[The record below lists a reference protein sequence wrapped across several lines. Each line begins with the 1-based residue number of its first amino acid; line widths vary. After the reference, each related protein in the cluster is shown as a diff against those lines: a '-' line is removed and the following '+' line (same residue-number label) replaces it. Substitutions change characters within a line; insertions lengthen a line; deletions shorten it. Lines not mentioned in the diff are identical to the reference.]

1 MGALAIFAGASF
13 AVLSDSAAAQSFQ
26 PLGHVTVG
34 QPAPDFNLLGSD
46 GRRHRLSDYRGK
58 IVVLEWT
65 GPACPFTAAKYKS
78 GQLQTV
84 QAAATRQGV
93 VWLSINTSHEGQPGY
108 LTPATAK
115 VRIKDIGA
123 KVTALLL
130 DDGKIGRAYGV
141 KTTPTGYVIG
151 PKGTL
156 LYQGAFDDDEMAR
169 GEIHRNYVTEALADL
184 AANRPVGTPQT
195 RTYGCPVEY

>member
-1 MGALAIFAGASF
+1 MFAGAPF
-13 AVLSDSAAAQSFQ
+13 AVYSSSAIAQTVQ
-26 PLGHVTVG
+26 PLGHLTVG
-34 QPAPDFNLLGSD
+34 QPAPDFNLMGAD
-46 GRRHRLSDYRGK
+46 GRRHRLSNYRGK
-58 IVVLEWT
+58 LVVLEWT
-65 GPACPFTAAKYKS
+65 GPACPFSAAKYKS
-78 GQLQTV
+78 GQLQAA
-84 QAAATRQGV
+84 QSAAARQGV

-108 LTPATAK
+108 LTPGAAK
-115 VRIKDIGA
+115 ARIKDIGA
-123 KVTALLL
+123 KVTDLLL
-130 DDGKIGRAYGV
+130 DDGKVARAYGV

-151 PKGTL
+151 RKGEL